1 MVIIVSL
8 LLLSFIIIGR
18 RTRTPIDM
26 EYEADAVLEAFIAE
40 NITSYDF
47 CESFDVIVNF
57 SRYEAG
63 KSPEMLEEANVVAKA
78 YTYMKKVGEENAY
91 QTVIDIWY
99 GSEYMISKGDI
110 CGLEVED
117 TIYPNGDVKGEL
129 WTRKKEENEWTY
141 AKDIRPMWNGLQYMT
156 ILGTEI
162 SNREDASRIL
172 LCFSS
177 SQGVEGNG
185 TRYILNYSQVR

>member
-1 MVIIVSL
+1 
-8 LLLSFIIIGR
+8 
-18 RTRTPIDM
+18 
-26 EYEADAVLEAFIAE
+26 
-40 NITSYDF
+40 
-47 CESFDVIVNF
+47 
-57 SRYEAG
+57 
-63 KSPEMLEEANVVAKA
+63 
-78 YTYMKKVGEENAY
+78 
-91 QTVIDIWY
+91 
-99 GSEYMISKGDI
+99 MISKGDI